1 MSAEQDE
8 QDQIDEI
15 NNSFIQANSITL
27 SKLKHPTNPKLTAV
41 EMVPIFPD
49 FEFWPN
55 SLALATFDNSPI
67 SKSEQDAIKME
78 TAVLRAFN
86 HDDTTYLAYYV
97 PTNDAVSQL
106 KRRRAEDDYED
117 ENVPLS
123 KIGV

>member
-55 SLALATFDNSPI
+55 SLALATFD
-67 SKSEQDAIKME
+67 KSCLIWIWSESLYIIPNGFEPNKLVRIRYIV
-78 TAVLRAFN
+78 TC
-86 HDDTTYLAYYV
+86 
-97 PTNDAVSQL
+97 
-106 KRRRAEDDYED
+106 
-117 ENVPLS
+117 
-123 KIGV
+123 